1 MNMMIETNDPTKTC
15 GSNGSSMDRPIE
27 RKQLW
32 LHNLMIVW
40 ITIEKKAPEGTIQ
53 AAFGVG

>member
-1 MNMMIETNDPTKTC
+1 MMIETNDPTKTC

>member
-1 MNMMIETNDPTKTC
+1 MYMMIDMNDPSKTY
-15 GSNGSSMDRPIE
+15 GSNGSSKDRSIE

-40 ITIEKKAPEGTIQ
+40 ITIEKKAP
-53 AAFGVG
+53 